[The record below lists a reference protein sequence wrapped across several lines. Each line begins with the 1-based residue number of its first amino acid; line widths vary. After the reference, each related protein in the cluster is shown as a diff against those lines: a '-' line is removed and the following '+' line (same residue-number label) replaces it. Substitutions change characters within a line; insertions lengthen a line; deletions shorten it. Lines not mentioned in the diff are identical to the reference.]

1 MKYLSFGLLLSLITA
16 SGLELSAAQ
25 ENLKG
30 LLPEV
35 KLNSQNEETNQ
46 EKSFHSEI
54 LITKSENKAIETLA
68 KIIKKNAGTKEEA
81 NLMFRLAELYMRR
94 AKSGRFFDL
103 DLRSENRL
111 KQIGLPNQKATDSLK
126 QALKIYD
133 QISARFPR
141 FKEIDFVLFNS
152 ALAHLQLKQT
162 ERAKTL
168 YAQLIAG
175 YPNSVLIPDALLEYG
190 EILYNQH
197 IFTTALEKFK
207 ALEKFP
213 ESRAYPYGIY
223 KSAWCYYNLKNAEEG
238 IQQLLI
244 VVKQNPA
251 DSKDEKKYNLRR
263 EALRDLTLFV
273 GESLGPNQVFGFF
286 QKITT
291 EAELGEIIMA
301 LAGLYESHSRYKEIS
316 VFTREFINNY
326 PSSSHAPKCYTKLIE
341 TNETLKLRPAVID
354 ALTEMSEFCRKNKA
368 DATCLPEFRKI
379 SLEISKKWWDIWLK
393 NKTHSE
399 FSQLTEKAF
408 ENLLAT
414 EVKDAPDS
422 KSRFAYSELLFQMGK
437 FEKASQNYEIVS
449 LQPKLDRTLAHDS
462 LYGALFSIE
471 KQLEKQ
477 DQSETVE
484 KQKQLGQRYIKEFT
498 NGEHKFAIQYKL
510 GFIAYKQTDYDLAL
524 SYITPLLTINNYD
537 ALKTKSEDLVL
548 DIYNIK
554 KNYVTIQSAA
564 KDILKRTKNSAREEN
579 LKKIIEE
586 AHYSQIQQESKDL
599 PQLKQIELLVAFS
612 KDHQNTKLG
621 REAHWQGVSMAYSK
635 GFDVLGANHS
645 LNFISQYPDDKRKL
659 DALKEATKA
668 YLDSGDLNHG
678 IKTLK
683 QLADLD
689 TENKSKHNDLICDL
703 YKINGQTLDSRKCL
717 RELFTKVD
725 KTKKAAVLARMI
737 KTFENQSGP
746 EFLEIQNQI
755 LSLNIEPFA
764 TEILIAQAKKL
775 LTNKKYKEAFAM
787 SLKINSRPVDE
798 TFRAEARLI
807 QAEILES
814 EFQGQSVKAQENKLA
829 LVLSMKTEKL
839 DKAFTAYSS
848 AIKMSKSDKIQLQ
861 GLQGIDRLY
870 AHFIEAISNITLPD
884 TLNPAEKTALKSEL
898 SKLTAPFA
906 EKRKSNNEQIRNISK
921 LATTRIQNI
930 DWQELS
936 IAKTVEPQVRYP
948 DKKKLNQYFLQDTA
962 AADFKSLM
970 KSKKYPE
977 AEKLALT
984 LTGTGE
990 NRFAGLYYLSLV
1002 ADANQEYEKSL
1013 WLLEKAGALKNNSLV
1028 DYQKAKVL
1036 YSVEDLNSA
1045 FGFFEKVLDI
1055 KDSTPEVVVF
1065 TAIKAFSDGDYI
1077 KANEEFSRLSAEH
1090 IYNYGVDI
1098 IHIDSTLLKG
1108 DSEQAQKLV
1117 EKYSSFKADR
1127 VEMYLEQARIFE
1139 RFAVNVDTAIS
1150 FYQKAL
1156 VKSSD
1161 PEQKSWI
1168 SRKITYLKNNK
1179 NNQTMSYVGGK
1190 L

>member
-1 MKYLSFGLLLSLITA
+1 MKYISIGLLLIT
-16 SGLELSAAQ
+16 GLELSAAQ

-35 KLNSQNEETNQ
+35 KLNSQNEEANQ
-46 EKSFHSEI
+46 EKSFQSEI

-68 KIIKKNAGTKEEA
+68 KIIKKNAGNREEA

-111 KQIGLPNQKATDSLK
+111 KQIGLQNQKATDSLK
-126 QALKIYD
+126 QALKIYE
-133 QISARFPR
+133 QISARFPN
-141 FKEIDFVLFNS
+141 FKELDYVLFNS

-162 ERAKTL
+162 ERAKTF
-168 YAQLIAG
+168 YGQLIARF
-175 YPNSVLIPDALLEYG
+175 PNSVLIPDALLDYG
-190 EILYNQH
+190 ETLYNQH
-197 IFTTALEKFK
+197 NFTLALEKFK

-238 IQQLLI
+238 TQQLLL

-273 GESLGPNQVFGFF
+273 GESLAPSQVFGFF

-316 VFTREFINNY
+316 LFTREFINNY
-326 PSSSHAPKCYTKLIE
+326 PSSPHTPKCYTKLIE

-354 ALTEMSEFCRKNKA
+354 TLTEMSEFCRVHKA

-379 SLEISKKWWDIWLK
+379 SLDISKKWWDIWLK
-393 NKTHSE
+393 NKTHTE

-408 ENLLAT
+408 ENLLSLEA
-414 EVKDAPDS
+414 KDAPDS
-422 KSRFAYSELLFQMGK
+422 KSRYAYSELLFQMGK

-449 LQPKLDRTLAHDS
+449 LHQKLDRTAAHDA

-477 DQSETVE
+477 EQTETVE
-484 KQKQLGQRYIKEFT
+484 KQKLLGQRYIKEFT
-498 NGEHKFAIQYKL
+498 NGEHKYQIQYKL
-510 GFIAYKQTDYDLAL
+510 GYIAYKQADYDLAL
-524 SYITPLLTINNYD
+524 SYITPLLTIANYD
-537 ALKTKSEDLVL
+537 ALKAKSEDLVL

-554 KNYVTIQSAA
+554 KDYVTIQSAA
-564 KDILKRTKNSAREEN
+564 KDILKRTKISAREEN

-586 AHYSQIQQESKDL
+586 AHYSQIQLESKDL
-599 PQLKQIELLVAFS
+599 PQLKQIELLVTFS
-612 KDHQNTKLG
+612 KAHLNTKLG
-621 REAHWQGVSMAYSK
+621 REAYWQGVSMAFSK

-645 LNFISQYPDDKRKL
+645 LGFIAQYPDDKRKL

-668 YLDSGDLNHG
+668 YLDSGDLKLG

-703 YKINGQTLDSRKCL
+703 LQINGQTIESRNCL
-717 RELFTKVD
+717 KDLFNKVD

-737 KTFENQSGP
+737 KTFENQNGA
-746 EFLEIQNQI
+746 EFLEIQIQI
-755 LSLNIEPFA
+755 MSLNIEPFA
-764 TEILIAQAKKL
+764 TELLIAQAKKL
-775 LTNKKYKEAFAM
+775 LLNKKYKEAFTM

-814 EFQGQSVKAQENKLA
+814 EFQSQSVKAQESKLA
-829 LVLSMKTEKL
+829 LVISMKTEKL

-870 AHFIEAISNITLPD
+870 AHFIESISNINLPD
-884 TLNPAEKTALKSEL
+884 TLNAADKTALKAEL
-898 SKLTAPFA
+898 AKLTGPFT

-921 LATTRIQNI
+921 LATTKTQNL
-930 DWQELS
+930 DWEELN
-936 IAKTVEPQVRYP
+936 IAKTVEPQIRYP
-948 DKKKLNQYFLQDTA
+948 DKKKLNQYFLQDA
-962 AADFKSLM
+962 ASGEMKSLLTA
-970 KSKKYPE
+970 KKFAE
-977 AEKLALT
+977 AEKLALD
-984 LTGTGE
+984 LTSTRE
-990 NRFAGLYYLSLV
+990 NRFAGLYFLSLV
-1002 ADANQEYEKSL
+1002 ADVNQEYEKSL
-1013 WLLEKAGALKNNSLV
+1013 WLLEKAGAIKTHSLV

-1036 YSVEDLNSA
+1036 FSVEDLNSA
-1045 FGFFEKVLDI
+1045 FGFFEKALDI
-1055 KDSTPEVVVF
+1055 KDSTPEVAVF

-1098 IHIDSTLLKG
+1098 LHIDSTLLKG

-1139 RFAVNVDTAIS
+1139 RFAVNIETAIS

-1156 VKSSD
+1156 VKSND
-1161 PEQKSWI
+1161 PQQKNWI
-1168 SRKITYLKNNK
+1168 NRKITYLKNNK